1 LSELW
6 FPFHKPT
13 VFPKGSKV
21 AWKLPVS
28 RFWFLSFPLPVL
40 HSHFFEGFFSRRSRS
55 PCFDSLIWVKWS
67 INPTN
72 FWCEAV
78 TSYWQWKTREGIRR
92 ISFQWQC
99 TCFVNPCLNLRVFSM
114 FLI

>member
-1 LSELW
+1 LVSISQANCI
-6 FPFHKPT
+6 
-13 VFPKGSKV
+13 PKGIQSGLETSGFKI
-21 AWKLPVS
+21 LIP
-28 RFWFLSFPLPVL
+28 
-40 HSHFFEGFFSRRSRS
+40 FFSTASPSFTLFRRGYFWRSRS